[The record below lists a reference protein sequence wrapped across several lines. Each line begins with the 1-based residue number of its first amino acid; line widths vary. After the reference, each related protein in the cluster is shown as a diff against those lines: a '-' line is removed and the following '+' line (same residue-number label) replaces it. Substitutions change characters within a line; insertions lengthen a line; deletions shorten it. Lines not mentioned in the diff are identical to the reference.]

1 MTRKTY
7 IAAAMTVGL
16 LTAATVHSPSSY
28 CRVVSS
34 AKTVGC
40 VLRDLRGADSSMNF
54 VERVLFSLAL
64 ADSSAPPAKQ

>member
-1 MTRKTY
+1 MKFRNY
-7 IAAAMTVGL
+7 IAGAMVLSL
-16 LTAATVHSPSSY
+16 LTVAAVHPASY

-34 AKTVGC
+34 AKSVGC
-40 VLRDLRGADSSMNF
+40 VLRDMRSADRSMNF